1 VIRKPATT
9 DRKDR
14 IRTASEDQLLHFIL
28 EGGTVKGVLCHGTG
42 MIREMRTT
50 HGLGLLETLVLGHA
64 YMGAGMMA
72 SGLKSSS
79 DRLLLQID
87 CSGPIKG
94 VTVESSAGGAVR
106 GYLKQTPIPVAQELA
121 DFNLSGFFGAG
132 FLKVTR
138 HLEGAKHPFEGQT
151 LLAYGNVAQDLAYYY
166 KVSEQIPTAFNLSI
180 QFDNAGEVTGAG
192 AMMLQMMPGAG
203 DGVADQLES
212 AIAAAPSLG
221 AYFSGGGNPETMVTD
236 LFRGQSPKVLR
247 RGRLEFYCPCD
258 KDRLRR
264 VLLLLPMTDLKD
276 LRDNGPHPVEL
287 RCHNC
292 NSRYAFE
299 SHEIHEMV
307 GQREA
312 FDR

>member
-1 VIRKPATT
+1 MIKTPVTV
-9 DRKDR
+9 DR
-14 IRTASEDQLLHFIL
+14 IDRIKTKHKDQLLHFIL
-28 EGGTVKGVLCHGTG
+28 ERGTVKGVLCRGTA
-42 MIREMRTT
+42 MITEMKTN

-72 SGLKSSS
+72 SELKSPS

-87 CSGPIKG
+87 CSGPIRG
-94 VTVESSAGGAVR
+94 LTVEASAGGAVR
-106 GYLKQTPIPVAQELA
+106 GYLKQIPIPVEKEPA

-138 HLEGAKHPFEGQT
+138 HLEGAKQPFEGQT
-151 LLAYGNVAQDLAYYY
+151 VLAYGNVAQDLAYYY

-180 QFDNAGEVTGAG
+180 QFDTSGELIGAG

-203 DGVADQLES
+203 DGVVDQLEA

-221 AYFSGGGNPETMVTD
+221 AYFSGGGKPETMVMD
-236 LFRGQSPKVLR
+236 LFRGQSPKVLS
-247 RGRLEFYCPCD
+247 RGRLEFDCPCD

-264 VLLLLPMTDLKD
+264 VLLLLPLGELKD

-287 RCHNC
+287 QCHNC

-299 SHEIHEMV
+299 RDDIREMV
-307 GQREA
+307 RQRGA
-312 FDR
+312 FNR